1 MPTLSPVKNH
11 KSKGLN
17 AVLQDTY
24 QTTRSILYLFKK
36 VFLFMF

>member
-1 MPTLSPVKNH
+1 MPTSSQL
-11 KSKGLN
+11 KSLKPKSLT
-17 AVLQDTY
+17 VRLQDTF